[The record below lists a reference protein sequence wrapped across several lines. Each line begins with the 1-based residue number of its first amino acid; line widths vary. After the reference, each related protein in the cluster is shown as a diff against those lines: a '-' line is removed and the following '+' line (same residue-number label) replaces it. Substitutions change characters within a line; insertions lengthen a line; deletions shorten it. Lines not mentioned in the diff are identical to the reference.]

1 MSGFFAKEKEVSGMK
16 YFTSDLHFGHE
27 NVLRLCNRPF
37 SCVEEMDEHLIQ
49 EWNKLV
55 HRNDEVY
62 ILGDFSFRAE
72 KPPEYYLDRLK
83 GEKHLIIGN
92 HDKSWMK
99 KVDLDKYFKS
109 VQWMTLVNTGKGNA
123 TLCHFPVLDGEG
135 KFMIHGHIHAKGE
148 LLEFWQ
154 YLKNTENMLNAGVDV
169 NGYKPV
175 LIEELIEN
183 NIRFKQEH

>member
-1 MSGFFAKEKEVSGMK
+1 MK

-135 KFMIHGHIHAKGE
+135 KF
-148 LLEFWQ
+148 
-154 YLKNTENMLNAGVDV
+154 
-169 NGYKPV
+169 
-175 LIEELIEN
+175 
-183 NIRFKQEH
+183 